1 MAGGKPCSAEEIRS
15 CQSRKMH
22 LQVAGGRRLRD
33 VQFTYADC
41 AENRAG
47 YSDIT
52 KQQGAGRESGKSIR
66 IRTKKSARRAS
77 LEADNLQRSKGLAER
92 L

>member
-1 MAGGKPCSAEEIRS
+1 LLCGGDTFLPATENAPSGSWGK
-15 CQSRKMH
+15 
-22 LQVAGGRRLRD
+22 RLRD
-33 VQFTYADC
+33 VQITYSDC